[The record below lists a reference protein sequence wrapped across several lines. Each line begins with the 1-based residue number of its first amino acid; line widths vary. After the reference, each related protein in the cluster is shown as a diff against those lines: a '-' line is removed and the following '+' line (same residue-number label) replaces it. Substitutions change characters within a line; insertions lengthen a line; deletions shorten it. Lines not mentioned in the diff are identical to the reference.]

1 MNPFARLGLS
11 EPILRV
17 IEELGFE
24 EPSEIQA
31 RAVPQLLT
39 DERDFIGLAQTG
51 TGKTA
56 AFGWPLLERIDVSQN
71 YTQALILSPTREL
84 SLQITKELEI
94 FGKYYPKVNT
104 LTVYGGSS
112 IQEQIRALK
121 KPQHIVIATPGR
133 LIDLIK
139 KRAVKLN
146 QIRFLVLDEADEM
159 LNMGFKEE
167 LDEIL
172 QFTPDSKQTW
182 LFSATMAKDIRRIVD
197 TYMDKPFEVRTNT
210 KNEVNT
216 NIEHQFA
223 LVKNP
228 DKAEALMR
236 FMDVQPD
243 LRGVVFC
250 RTRRETQA
258 LAEELLRRDYKADAI
273 HGDLPQS
280 QRERVMGRFRD
291 NDIQVLI
298 ATDVAARGIDVNDL
312 THVFNFNIPDDFA
325 YYTHRSGRTAR
336 AGKKGIS
343 ISFLGRRNQGKL
355 DRMGRE
361 LGIEFTQ
368 VEVPNTEDVMVQRLE
383 HWAKRIVN
391 EKPKGKVTP
400 ELFLQI
406 SRHFEDLTP
415 TEFLLKIMS
424 VEIDNLKLGVD
435 KDLNDRKQGK
445 KSSSQSNSKPRS
457 KRKFDKP
464 RSETPQK
471 RGDFSKRKRN
481 RNRKKRR

>member
-24 EPSEIQA
+24 EPSEIQS
-31 RAVPQLLT
+31 RAVPQLLA

-56 AFGWPLLERIDVSQN
+56 AFGWPLLERIDVAQN
-71 YTQALILSPTREL
+71 HTQALILSPTREL

-94 FGKYYPKVNT
+94 FGKYLPKVNT

-121 KPQHIVIATPGR
+121 KPQHIIIATPGR

-197 TYMDKPFEVRTNT
+197 TYMDKPYEVRTNT

-216 NIEHQFA
+216 NIDHQFA
-223 LVKNP
+223 LVKNT

-250 RTRRETQA
+250 RTRKETQS
-258 LAEELLRRDYKADAI
+258 LAEELLRR
-273 HGDLPQS
+273 
-280 QRERVMGRFRD
+280 
-291 NDIQVLI
+291 
-298 ATDVAARGIDVNDL
+298 
-312 THVFNFNIPDDFA
+312 
-325 YYTHRSGRTAR
+325 
-336 AGKKGIS
+336 
-343 ISFLGRRNQGKL
+343 
-355 DRMGRE
+355 
-361 LGIEFTQ
+361 
-368 VEVPNTEDVMVQRLE
+368 
-383 HWAKRIVN
+383 
-391 EKPKGKVTP
+391 
-400 ELFLQI
+400 
-406 SRHFEDLTP
+406 
-415 TEFLLKIMS
+415 
-424 VEIDNLKLGVD
+424 
-435 KDLNDRKQGK
+435 
-445 KSSSQSNSKPRS
+445 
-457 KRKFDKP
+457 
-464 RSETPQK
+464 
-471 RGDFSKRKRN
+471 
-481 RNRKKRR
+481 